1 MKNREMTQEERLDYL
16 IRCLCEESVQYW
28 GLLRRELADMVGVS
42 EATILNYGLGYMPI
56 GYDNAKKLAEA
67 LQIDEQ
73 IRTSY
78 STWEC
83 ASVRPGREPFAQYC
97 EYMQSQGKVVI

>member
-42 EATILNYGLGYMPI
+42 EATI
-56 GYDNAKKLAEA
+56 
-67 LQIDEQ
+67 
-73 IRTSY
+73 
-78 STWEC
+78 
-83 ASVRPGREPFAQYC
+83 
-97 EYMQSQGKVVI
+97 